1 MKVDLKGGEII
12 LYSLRKSVAAF
23 ALMLLLFVT
32 TSAKAATLTNEEY
45 SRLKIIFSDARIAIM
60 SDEDAQRYL
69 SYDLENS
76 NIVSKYYR
84 VTETANGT
92 VSTEV
97 TKTEAEEASQANNNN
112 VTRGASHT
120 TTYKNIQITSS
131 QINGNRYM
139 VTFITKWLLVPRVK
153 SYDVI
158 AMRLDD
164 ATMEEGTQSGIQS
177 YKKNGSYSYVMYSN
191 NGTNMVKKTNGFGIS
206 MNLVDNSTAYECD
219 IESIVVSTSKW
230 ATAYAS
236 YQHAASN
243 VTLAQSKAYNISH
256 NGYGEVINFATAVEN
271 YYDGMQ
277 GVSIALGYTG

>member
-1 MKVDLKGGEII
+1 M
-12 LYSLRKSVAAF
+12 YSLRKSVAAF

-32 TSAKAATLTNEEY
+32 TSAKAATLTDEEY
-45 SRLKIIFSDARIAIM
+45 SRLKIIFSDARISTM
-60 SDEDAQRYL
+60 SDEEAQRYL

-97 TKTEAEEASQANNNN
+97 TKTEAEEASQATNNN
-112 VTRGASHT
+112 VTRGASHN
-120 TTYKNIQITSS
+120 TTYKNIQISASPTSDNYYY
-131 QINGNRYM
+131 IKFF
-139 VTFITKWLLVPRVK
+139 TCWLLTPRVK
-153 SYDVI
+153 SYDVN
-158 AMRLDD
+158 AMRVDD
-164 ATMEEGTQSGIQS
+164 ATIVAGTQKGTQSYGTNGNYSTIS
-177 YKKNGSYSYVMYSN
+177 YAY
-191 NGTNMVKKTNGFGIS
+191 NGTNMVNQSNGFGIS
-206 MNLVDNSTAYECD
+206 MNLVDAATGFQLE
-219 IESIVVSTSKW
+219 IEAIVVSTSKW

-236 YQHAASN
+236 YQHAATN

>member
-1 MKVDLKGGEII
+1 M
-12 LYSLRKSVAAF
+12 YSLRKSVAAF

-32 TSAKAATLTNEEY
+32 TSAKAATLTDEEY
-45 SRLKIIFSDARIAIM
+45 SRLKIIFSDTRIAIM

-92 VSTEV
+92 VSAEV
-97 TKTEAEEASQANNNN
+97 TKTEAEEASQATNNNI
-112 VTRGASHT
+112 TRGASHR
-120 TTYKNIQITSS
+120 TTYKNIQITASPIS
-131 QINGNRYM
+131 GNGYFVKFFTN
-139 VTFITKWLLVPRVK
+139 WLIMPRVK
-153 SYDVI
+153 SYDVD
-158 AMRLDD
+158 AMRVDD
-164 ATMEEGTQSGIQS
+164 ATIQSGTQKGTQM
-177 YKKNGSYSYVMYSN
+177 YRANGSVSEVNYSY
-191 NGTNMVKKTNGFGIS
+191 NGTNMVNQSNGFGIS
-206 MNLVDNSTAYECD
+206 MNLVDAATAIECE
-219 IESIVVSTSKW
+219 IEAIVTSTSKW
-230 ATAYAS
+230 ATVYAS
-236 YQHAASN
+236 YQHAATN

>member
-23 ALMLLLFVT
+23 ALMLLLLVT
-32 TSAKAATLTNEEY
+32 TSAKAATLTDEEY
-45 SRLKIIFSDARIAIM
+45 SRLKIIFSDARIATM

-97 TKTEAEEASQANNNN
+97 TKTEAEEASQATNNN

-120 TTYKNIQITSS
+120 TTYKNIQITSTH
-131 QINGNRYM
+131 IGGNRYQIN
-139 VTFITKWLLVPRVK
+139 FITKWLLTPKVK

-164 ATMEEGTQSGIQS
+164 ATMVEGTQNGTQV
-177 YKKNGSYSYVMYSN
+177 YGSYGNYDMIDYSN

-206 MNLVDNSTAYECD
+206 MNLVDDATNFECD
-219 IESIVVSTSKW
+219 IESVVDSTSKW

-236 YQHAASN
+236 YQHAATN

>member
-45 SRLKIIFSDARIAIM
+45 SRLKIIFSDARIATM
-60 SDEDAQRYL
+60 SNEDAQRYL
-69 SYDLENS
+69 
-76 NIVSKYYR
+76 SKYYR

-92 VSTEV
+92 VSAEV
-97 TKTEAEEASQANNNN
+97 TKTEAEEASQATNNN
-112 VTRGASHT
+112 VTRGVSYR
-120 TTYKNIQITSS
+120 TTYKNIQIVASPIS
-131 QINGNRYM
+131 GNHYFM
-139 VTFITKWLLVPRVK
+139 KFHVNWLLTPRVK
-153 SYDVI
+153 SYDVN
-158 AMRLDD
+158 AMRVDD
-164 ATMEEGTQSGIQS
+164 VTIQEGSQKGMQIYGSNNNYSEI
-177 YKKNGSYSYVMYSN
+177 SYSY
-191 NGTNMVKKTNGFGIS
+191 NGTNMVNQSNGFGIS
-206 MNLVDNSTAYECD
+206 MNLVDAATEFQLD
-219 IESIVVSTSKW
+219 IEAIVVSTSKW
-230 ATAYAS
+230 ATVYAS

-243 VTLAQSKAYNISH
+243 VTLAQSKSYNISH

>member
-1 MKVDLKGGEII
+1 M
-12 LYSLRKSVAAF
+12 YSLRKSVAAF

-32 TSAKAATLTNEEY
+32 TSAKAATLTDEEY
-45 SRLKIIFSDARIAIM
+45 SRLKIIFSDARIATM

-69 SYDLENS
+69 SYDLENTNS
-76 NIVSKYYR
+76 ISKYYR

-97 TKTEAEEASQANNNN
+97 TKTEAEEASQATNNNI
-112 VTRGASHT
+112 TRGASHR
-120 TTYKNIQITSS
+120 TTYKNIAIDTTPA
-131 QINGNRYM
+131 GTNRYW
-139 VTFITKWLLVPRVK
+139 VNFFTNWLIMPKVK
-153 SYDVI
+153 SYDVN
-158 AMRLDD
+158 AMRVDD
-164 ATMEEGTQSGIQS
+164 ATIVAGSQKGTQS
-177 YKKNGSYSYVMYSN
+177 YKSNGTISEVNYSY
-191 NGTNMVKKTNGFGIS
+191 NGTNMVNQSNGFGIS
-206 MNLVDNSTAYECD
+206 MNLVDSATLLELD
-219 IESIVVSTSKW
+219 IEAIVVSTSKW
-230 ATAYAS
+230 ATVYAS

>member
-1 MKVDLKGGEII
+1 M
-12 LYSLRKSVAAF
+12 YSLRKSVAAF

-97 TKTEAEEASQANNNN
+97 TKTEAEEASQATNNN
-112 VTRGASHT
+112 VTRGALHT
-120 TTYKNIQITSS
+120 TTYKNIQITASPIS
-131 QINGNRYM
+131 GNGYFVKFFTN
-139 VTFITKWLLVPRVK
+139 WLIMPRVK
-153 SYDVI
+153 SYDVD
-158 AMRLDD
+158 AMRVDD
-164 ATMEEGTQSGIQS
+164 AIIQSGTQKGTQM
-177 YKKNGSYSYVMYSN
+177 YRANGSVSEVNYSY
-191 NGTNMVKKTNGFGIS
+191 NGTNMVNQSNGFGIS
-206 MNLVDNSTAYECD
+206 MNLVDAATAIECE
-219 IESIVVSTSKW
+219 IEAIVTSTSKW
-230 ATAYAS
+230 ATVYAS

>member
-1 MKVDLKGGEII
+1 M
-12 LYSLRKSVAAF
+12 YSLRKSVAAF

-45 SRLKIIFSDARIAIM
+45 SRLKIIFSDARIATM
-60 SDEDAQRYL
+60 SNEDAQRYL

-92 VSTEV
+92 VSAEV
-97 TKTEAEEASQANNNN
+97 TKTEAEEASQATNNN
-112 VTRGASHT
+112 VTRGVSYR
-120 TTYKNIQITSS
+120 TTYKNIQIVASPIS
-131 QINGNRYM
+131 GNHYFM
-139 VTFITKWLLVPRVK
+139 KFHVNWLLTPRVK
-153 SYDVI
+153 SYDVN
-158 AMRLDD
+158 AMRVDD
-164 ATMEEGTQSGIQS
+164 VTIQEGSQKGMQIYGSNNNYSEI
-177 YKKNGSYSYVMYSN
+177 SYSY
-191 NGTNMVKKTNGFGIS
+191 NGTNMVNQSNGFGIS
-206 MNLVDNSTAYECD
+206 MNLVDAATEFQLD
-219 IESIVVSTSKW
+219 IEAIVVSTSKW
-230 ATAYAS
+230 ATVYAS

-243 VTLAQSKAYNISH
+243 VTLAQSKSYNISH

>member
-1 MKVDLKGGEII
+1 M
-12 LYSLRKSVAAF
+12 YSLRKSVAAF

-45 SRLKIIFSDARIAIM
+45 SRLKIIFSDARISTM

-97 TKTEAEEASQANNNN
+97 TKTEAEEASQATNNN
-112 VTRGASHT
+112 VTRGASHR
-120 TTYKNIQITSS
+120 TTYKNIQISAT
-131 QINGNRYM
+131 QLEGNGYFVRFYTN
-139 VTFITKWLLVPRVK
+139 WLLTPHVK
-153 SYDVI
+153 SYDVN
-158 AMRLDD
+158 AMRVDD
-164 ATMEEGTQSGIQS
+164 ATIREGSQGGRQT
-177 YKKNGSYSYVMYSN
+177 YGSYGNYSLVEYSN
-191 NGTNMVKKTNGFGIS
+191 TGTNIVKKTNGFGIS
-206 MNLVDNSTAYECD
+206 MNLVDDATEFQLE
-219 IESIVVSTSKW
+219 IEAIVTSTSKW
-230 ATAYAS
+230 ETVYAS

>member
-1 MKVDLKGGEII
+1 M
-12 LYSLRKSVAAF
+12 YSLRKSVAAF

-45 SRLKIIFSDARIAIM
+45 SRLKIIFSDARIATM

-97 TKTEAEEASQANNNN
+97 TKDEAEEASQEINNN
-112 VTRGASHT
+112 VTRGSFHR
-120 TTYKNIQITSS
+120 TTYKNIQIVASPIS
-131 QINGNRYM
+131 GNHYFM
-139 VTFITKWLLVPRVK
+139 KFHVNWLLTPRVK
-153 SYDVI
+153 SYDVS
-158 AMRLDD
+158 AMRVDD
-164 ATMEEGTQSGIQS
+164 VTIQEGSQKGMQIYGSNNNYSEI
-177 YKKNGSYSYVMYSN
+177 SYSY
-191 NGTNMVKKTNGFGIS
+191 NGTNMVNQSNGFGIS
-206 MNLVDNSTAYECD
+206 MNLVDAATEFQLS
-219 IESIVVSTSKW
+219 IEAIVVSTSKW
-230 ATAYAS
+230 ATVYAS

>member
-1 MKVDLKGGEII
+1 M
-12 LYSLRKSVAAF
+12 YSLRKSVAAF

-45 SRLKIIFSDARIAIM
+45 SRLKIIFSDARISTM

-97 TKTEAEEASQANNNN
+97 TKTEAEEASQATNNNL
-112 VTRGASHT
+112 TRGASHN
-120 TTYKNIQITSS
+120 TTYKNIQISASPTSDNYYY
-131 QINGNRYM
+131 IKFF
-139 VTFITKWLLVPRVK
+139 TCWLLTPRVK
-153 SYDVI
+153 SYDVN
-158 AMRLDD
+158 AMRVDD
-164 ATMEEGTQSGIQS
+164 ATIVAGTQKGTQSYGTNGNYSTIS
-177 YKKNGSYSYVMYSN
+177 YAY
-191 NGTNMVKKTNGFGIS
+191 NGTNMVNQSNGFGIS
-206 MNLVDNSTAYECD
+206 MNLVDAATGFQLE
-219 IESIVVSTSKW
+219 IEAIVVSTSKW
-230 ATAYAS
+230 ATLYAS

>member
-1 MKVDLKGGEII
+1 M
-12 LYSLRKSVAAF
+12 YSLRKSVAAF

-32 TSAKAATLTNEEY
+32 TSAKAATLTDEEY
-45 SRLKIIFSDARIAIM
+45 SRLKIIFSDARISTM

-69 SYDLENS
+69 SYDLEKS

-97 TKTEAEEASQANNNN
+97 TKTEAEEASQATNNNL
-112 VTRGASHT
+112 TRGASHN
-120 TTYKNIQITSS
+120 TTYKNIQISAT
-131 QINGNRYM
+131 QLEGNNYYIRFY
-139 VTFITKWLLVPRVK
+139 TNWLLTPRVK
-153 SYDVI
+153 SYDVN
-158 AMRLDD
+158 AMRVDD
-164 ATMEEGTQSGIQS
+164 ATIRDGSQAGRQT
-177 YKKNGSYSYVMYSN
+177 YGSYGNYSLVEYSN
-191 NGTNMVKKTNGFGIS
+191 NGTNMVKKENGFGIS
-206 MNLVDNSTAYECD
+206 MNLVDAATEFQLD
-219 IESIVVSTSKW
+219 IEAIVKSTSKW
-230 ATAYAS
+230 ATVYAS

>member
-1 MKVDLKGGEII
+1 M
-12 LYSLRKSVAAF
+12 YSLRKSVAAF

-45 SRLKIIFSDARIAIM
+45 SRLKIIFSDARISTM

-97 TKTEAEEASQANNNN
+97 TKTEAEEASQATNNNL
-112 VTRGASHT
+112 TRGASHN
-120 TTYKNIQITSS
+120 TTYKNIQISASPTSDNYYY
-131 QINGNRYM
+131 IKFF
-139 VTFITKWLLVPRVK
+139 TCWLLTPRVK
-153 SYDVI
+153 SYDVN
-158 AMRLDD
+158 AMRVDD
-164 ATMEEGTQSGIQS
+164 AAIVAGTQKGTQSYGTNGNYSTIS
-177 YKKNGSYSYVMYSN
+177 YAY
-191 NGTNMVKKTNGFGIS
+191 NGTNMVNQSNGFGIS
-206 MNLVDNSTAYECD
+206 MNLVDAATGFQLE
-219 IESIVVSTSKW
+219 IEAIVVSTSKW
-230 ATAYAS
+230 ATVYAS

>member
-1 MKVDLKGGEII
+1 M
-12 LYSLRKSVAAF
+12 YSLRKSVAAF

-45 SRLKIIFSDARIAIM
+45 SRLKIIFSDARISTM

-92 VSTEV
+92 VSAEV
-97 TKTEAEEASQANNNN
+97 TKTEAEEASQATNNN
-112 VTRGASHT
+112 VTRGASYR
-120 TTYKNIQITSS
+120 TTYKNIQISAT
-131 QINGNRYM
+131 QLEGNGYFVRFYTN
-139 VTFITKWLLVPRVK
+139 WLLTPHVK
-153 SYDVI
+153 SYDVNAI
-158 AMRLDD
+158 RVDD
-164 ATMEEGTQSGIQS
+164 AIIREGSQGGRQT
-177 YKKNGSYSYVMYSN
+177 YGSYGNYSLVEYSN
-191 NGTNMVKKTNGFGIS
+191 TGTNIVKKTNGFGIS
-206 MNLVDNSTAYECD
+206 MNLVDAATEFQLE
-219 IESIVVSTSKW
+219 IEAIVTSTSKW
-230 ATAYAS
+230 ATVYAS

-243 VTLAQSKAYNISH
+243 VTLAQSKSYNISH

>member
-1 MKVDLKGGEII
+1 M
-12 LYSLRKSVAAF
+12 YSLRKSVAAF

-97 TKTEAEEASQANNNN
+97 TKTEAEEASQTTNNNI
-112 VTRGASHT
+112 TRGALHT
-120 TTYKNIQITSS
+120 TTYKNIQVTATPVD
-131 QINGNRYM
+131 GNYYL
-139 VTFITKWLLVPRVK
+139 VKFHTNWLLTPRVK
-153 SYDVI
+153 SYDVN

-164 ATMEEGTQSGIQS
+164 ATMNEGTQSGIQI
-177 YKKNGSYSYVMYSN
+177 YGTNGNYSYIEYSN
-191 NGTNMVKKTNGFGIS
+191 NGTNMVKKENGFGIS
-206 MNLVDNSTAYECD
+206 MNLVDAASDFQLE
-219 IESIVVSTSKW
+219 IESVVISTSKW
-230 ATAYAS
+230 ATVYAS

>member
-1 MKVDLKGGEII
+1 M
-12 LYSLRKSVAAF
+12 YSLRKSVAAF

-92 VSTEV
+92 VSAEV
-97 TKTEAEEASQANNNN
+97 TKTEAEEASQTTNNNI
-112 VTRGASHT
+112 TRGALHT
-120 TTYKNIQITSS
+120 TTYKNIQITASPIS
-131 QINGNRYM
+131 GNGYFVKFFTN
-139 VTFITKWLLVPRVK
+139 WLIMPRVK
-153 SYDVI
+153 SYDVD
-158 AMRLDD
+158 AMRVDD
-164 ATMEEGTQSGIQS
+164 AIIQSGTQKGTQM
-177 YKKNGSYSYVMYSN
+177 YRANGSVSEVNYSY
-191 NGTNMVKKTNGFGIS
+191 NGTNMVNQSNGFGIS
-206 MNLVDNSTAYECD
+206 MNLVDAATAIECE
-219 IESIVVSTSKW
+219 IEAIVTSTSKW
-230 ATAYAS
+230 ATVYAS

>member
-1 MKVDLKGGEII
+1 M
-12 LYSLRKSVAAF
+12 YSLRKSVAAF

-45 SRLKIIFSDARIAIM
+45 SRLKIIFSDARISTM

-97 TKTEAEEASQANNNN
+97 TKTEAEEASQATNNNL
-112 VTRGASHT
+112 TRGASHN
-120 TTYKNIQITSS
+120 TTYKNIQISASPTSDNYYY
-131 QINGNRYM
+131 IKFF
-139 VTFITKWLLVPRVK
+139 TCWLLTPRVK
-153 SYDVI
+153 SYDVN
-158 AMRLDD
+158 AMRVDD
-164 ATMEEGTQSGIQS
+164 ATIVAGTQKGTQSYGTNGNYSTIS
-177 YKKNGSYSYVMYSN
+177 YAY
-191 NGTNMVKKTNGFGIS
+191 NGTNMVNQSNGFGIS
-206 MNLVDNSTAYECD
+206 MNLVDAATGFQLE
-219 IESIVVSTSKW
+219 IEAIVVSTSKW
-230 ATAYAS
+230 ATVYAS

-277 GVSIALGYTG
+277 GVSIALDYTG

>member
-1 MKVDLKGGEII
+1 M
-12 LYSLRKSVAAF
+12 YSLRKSVAAF

-32 TSAKAATLTNEEY
+32 TSAKAATLTDEEY
-45 SRLKIIFSDARIAIM
+45 SRLKIIFSDARIATM

-97 TKTEAEEASQANNNN
+97 TKTEAEEASQATNNI
-112 VTRGASHT
+112 TRGAFHR
-120 TTYKNIQITSS
+120 TTYKNIQISAT
-131 QINGNRYM
+131 QLEGNNYYIRFY
-139 VTFITKWLLVPRVK
+139 TNWLLTPRVK
-153 SYDVI
+153 SYDVN
-158 AMRLDD
+158 AMRVDD
-164 ATMEEGTQSGIQS
+164 ATIRDGSQAGRQT
-177 YKKNGSYSYVMYSN
+177 YGSYGNYSLVEYSN
-191 NGTNMVKKTNGFGIS
+191 NGTNMVKKENGFGIS
-206 MNLVDNSTAYECD
+206 MNLVDAATEFQLD
-219 IESIVVSTSKW
+219 IEAIVKSTSKW
-230 ATAYAS
+230 ATVYAS
-236 YQHAASN
+236 YQHAATN

>member
-32 TSAKAATLTNEEY
+32 TSAKAATLTDEEY
-45 SRLKIIFSDARIAIM
+45 SRLKIIFSDARIATM

-69 SYDLENS
+69 SYDLENTNS
-76 NIVSKYYR
+76 ISKYYR

-92 VSTEV
+92 TSVEV
-97 TKTEAEEASQANNNN
+97 TKTEAEEASQAINNNI
-112 VTRGASHT
+112 TRGASHR
-120 TTYKNIQITSS
+120 TTYKNIQIVASPIS
-131 QINGNRYM
+131 GNHYFM
-139 VTFITKWLLVPRVK
+139 KFHVNWLLTPRVK
-153 SYDVI
+153 SYDVN
-158 AMRLDD
+158 AMRVDD
-164 ATMEEGTQSGIQS
+164 VTIQEGSQKGMQIYGSNNNYSEI
-177 YKKNGSYSYVMYSN
+177 SYSY
-191 NGTNMVKKTNGFGIS
+191 NGTNMVNQSNGFGIS
-206 MNLVDNSTAYECD
+206 MNLVDAATEFQLD
-219 IESIVVSTSKW
+219 IEAIVVSTSKW
-230 ATAYAS
+230 ATVYAS
-236 YQHAASN
+236 YQHAATN

>member
-1 MKVDLKGGEII
+1 M
-12 LYSLRKSVAAF
+12 YSLRKSVAAF

-45 SRLKIIFSDARIAIM
+45 SRLKIIFSDARIATM
-60 SDEDAQRYL
+60 SNEDAQRYL

-92 VSTEV
+92 VSAEV
-97 TKTEAEEASQANNNN
+97 TKTEAEEASQATNNNL
-112 VTRGASHT
+112 TRGASYR
-120 TTYKNIQITSS
+120 TTYKNIQISS
-131 QINGNRYM
+131 TKISTNNYYINFYTN
-139 VTFITKWLLVPRVK
+139 WLLTPKVK
-153 SYDVI
+153 SYDVN
-158 AMRLDD
+158 AMRVDD
-164 ATMEEGTQSGIQS
+164 ATIVAGTQKGTQNYRI
-177 YKKNGSYSYVMYSN
+177 NGNYAEISYSY
-191 NGTNMVKKTNGFGIS
+191 NGTNMVNQSNGFGIS
-206 MNLVDNSTAYECD
+206 MNLVDAATGFQLE
-219 IESIVVSTSKW
+219 IEAIVTSTSKW
-230 ATAYAS
+230 ATVYAS

-243 VTLAQSKAYNISH
+243 VTLAQSKSYNISH

>member
-1 MKVDLKGGEII
+1 M
-12 LYSLRKSVAAF
+12 YSLRKSVAAF

-32 TSAKAATLTNEEY
+32 TSAKAATLTDEEY
-45 SRLKIIFSDARIAIM
+45 SRLKIIFSDARISTM

-69 SYDLENS
+69 SYDLEKS

-97 TKTEAEEASQANNNN
+97 TKTEAEEASQATNNNL
-112 VTRGASHT
+112 TRGASHN
-120 TTYKNIQITSS
+120 TTYKNIQISAT
-131 QINGNRYM
+131 QLEGNNYYIRFY
-139 VTFITKWLLVPRVK
+139 TNWLLTPRVK
-153 SYDVI
+153 SYDVN
-158 AMRLDD
+158 AMRVDD
-164 ATMEEGTQSGIQS
+164 ATIRDGSQAGRQT
-177 YKKNGSYSYVMYSN
+177 YGSYGNYSLVEYSN
-191 NGTNMVKKTNGFGIS
+191 NGTNMVKKENGFGIS
-206 MNLVDNSTAYECD
+206 MNLVDAATEFQLD
-219 IESIVVSTSKW
+219 IEAIVKSTSKW
-230 ATAYAS
+230 ATVYAS
-236 YQHAASN
+236 YQHAATN

>member
-1 MKVDLKGGEII
+1 M
-12 LYSLRKSVAAF
+12 YSLRKSVAAF

-92 VSTEV
+92 VSAEV
-97 TKTEAEEASQANNNN
+97 TKTEAEEASQTTNNNI
-112 VTRGASHT
+112 TRGTLHT
-120 TTYKNIQITSS
+120 TTYKNIQITASPIS
-131 QINGNRYM
+131 GNGYFVKFFTN
-139 VTFITKWLLVPRVK
+139 WLIMPRVK
-153 SYDVI
+153 SYDVD
-158 AMRLDD
+158 AMRVDD
-164 ATMEEGTQSGIQS
+164 AIIQSGTQKGTQM
-177 YKKNGSYSYVMYSN
+177 YRANGSVSEVNYSY
-191 NGTNMVKKTNGFGIS
+191 NGTNMVNQSNGFGIS
-206 MNLVDNSTAYECD
+206 MNLVDAATAIECE
-219 IESIVVSTSKW
+219 IEAIVTSTSKW
-230 ATAYAS
+230 ATVYAS

>member
-1 MKVDLKGGEII
+1 M
-12 LYSLRKSVAAF
+12 YSLRKSVAAF

-97 TKTEAEEASQANNNN
+97 TKTEAEEASQAINNNI
-112 VTRGASHT
+112 TRGASHR
-120 TTYKNIQITSS
+120 TTYKNIQIVASPIS
-131 QINGNRYM
+131 GNHYFM
-139 VTFITKWLLVPRVK
+139 KFHVNWLLTPRVK
-153 SYDVI
+153 SYDVN
-158 AMRLDD
+158 AMRVDD
-164 ATMEEGTQSGIQS
+164 VTIQEGSQKGMQIYGSNNNYSEI
-177 YKKNGSYSYVMYSN
+177 SYSY
-191 NGTNMVKKTNGFGIS
+191 NGTNMVNQSNGFGIS
-206 MNLVDNSTAYECD
+206 MNLVDAATEFQLD
-219 IESIVVSTSKW
+219 IEAIVVSTSKW
-230 ATAYAS
+230 ATVYAS
-236 YQHAASN
+236 YQHAATN

>member
-32 TSAKAATLTNEEY
+32 TSAKAATLTDEEY
-45 SRLKIIFSDARIAIM
+45 SRLKIIFSDARIATM

-92 VSTEV
+92 VSAEV
-97 TKTEAEEASQANNNN
+97 TKTEAEEASQATNNNL
-112 VTRGASHT
+112 TRGASHT
-120 TTYKNIQITSS
+120 TTYKNIQVSSTHLGGNNYIINFFAIWLIT
-131 QINGNRYM
+131 
-139 VTFITKWLLVPRVK
+139 PRVK

-164 ATMEEGTQSGIQS
+164 ATMVEGTQKGTQG
-177 YKKNGSYSYVMYSN
+177 YVENGTNKSISYSY
-191 NGTNMVKKTNGFGIS
+191 NGTNMVNQSNGFGIS
-206 MNLVDNSTAYECD
+206 MNLVDVGTNFDCD
-219 IESIVVSTSKW
+219 IEAIVKSTSKW
-230 ATAYAS
+230 ATVYAS

>member
-1 MKVDLKGGEII
+1 M
-12 LYSLRKSVAAF
+12 YSLRKSVAAF
-23 ALMLLLFVT
+23 ALMLLFVT
-32 TSAKAATLTNEEY
+32 TSAKAATLTDEEY
-45 SRLKIIFSDARIAIM
+45 SRLKIIFSDARISTM

-97 TKTEAEEASQANNNN
+97 TKTEAEEASQATNNNI
-112 VTRGASHT
+112 TRGAFHR
-120 TTYKNIQITSS
+120 TTYKNIQISAT
-131 QINGNRYM
+131 QLEGNNYYIRFY
-139 VTFITKWLLVPRVK
+139 TNWLLTPRVK
-153 SYDVI
+153 SYDVN
-158 AMRLDD
+158 AMRVDD
-164 ATMEEGTQSGIQS
+164 ATIRDGSQAGRQT
-177 YKKNGSYSYVMYSN
+177 YGSYGNYSLVEYSN
-191 NGTNMVKKTNGFGIS
+191 NGTNMVKKENGFGIS
-206 MNLVDNSTAYECD
+206 MNLVDAATEFQLD
-219 IESIVVSTSKW
+219 IEAIVKSTSKW
-230 ATAYAS
+230 ATVYAS
-236 YQHAASN
+236 YQHAATN

>member
-1 MKVDLKGGEII
+1 M
-12 LYSLRKSVAAF
+12 YSLRKSVAAF

-45 SRLKIIFSDARIAIM
+45 SRLKIIFSDARISTM

-97 TKTEAEEASQANNNN
+97 TKTEAEEASQATNNNL
-112 VTRGASHT
+112 TRGASHN
-120 TTYKNIQITSS
+120 TTYKNIQISASPTSDNYYY
-131 QINGNRYM
+131 IKFF
-139 VTFITKWLLVPRVK
+139 TCWLLTPRVK
-153 SYDVI
+153 SYDVN
-158 AMRLDD
+158 AMRVDD
-164 ATMEEGTQSGIQS
+164 ATIVAGTQKGTQSYGTNGNYSTIS
-177 YKKNGSYSYVMYSN
+177 YAY
-191 NGTNMVKKTNGFGIS
+191 NGTNMVNQSNGFGIS
-206 MNLVDNSTAYECD
+206 MNLVDAATGFQLE
-219 IESIVVSTSKW
+219 IEAIVVSTSKW
-230 ATAYAS
+230 ATVYAS
-236 YQHAASN
+236 YQHAATN